1 MKEQRAFH
9 ICSLKKCPPIPLDKM
24 LLFIMPFLKRAFCQG
39 LWEGIFGEQME
50 IDPPTTAGADQ
61 MRRPNKML
69 SSRDK
74 D

>member
-1 MKEQRAFH
+1 
-9 ICSLKKCPPIPLDKM
+9 
-24 LLFIMPFLKRAFCQG
+24 
-39 LWEGIFGEQME
+39 ME

-74 D
+74 DYKFQQNENEMNGIYHMVVR